1 MSKIKEQMMME
12 EFDQAFPMMQ
22 KQLFEELVQNGSPNT
37 EFPPLSPYALGGG
50 GPKAGNNF
58 SSPST
63 TKTTS
68 SAASKPE
75 ILILNAQAR
84 RNTTTK
90 EKKVKAGQYT
100 KAHKLG
106 NFVEMNSPEDFEK
119 ILEKTQPK
127 FYWNEKKKC
136 LEEMKPHKFDE
147 L

>member
-1 MSKIKEQMMME
+1 MSKIKEQMMKE
-12 EFDQAFPMMQ
+12 EYDQAFQMIQ
-22 KQLFEELVQNGSPNT
+22 TQLFEELVQTGSPNT
-37 EFPPLSPYALGGG
+37 EFPPLNPYALGGG

-58 SSPST
+58 SSPSM

-75 ILILNAQAR
+75 TLTLNAQAR

-90 EKKVKAGQYT
+90 EKSLKAGQYT

-106 NFVEMNSPEDFEK
+106 NFTNMNTPVDFEK
-119 ILEKTQPK
+119 ALEKTQPK

-136 LEEMKPHKFDE
+136 VEEMKPAQFVE